1 MSDKPRRP
9 SLQDIADKVGTS
21 KMTVSR
27 YLRDANQVSDAT
39 GQRIAH
45 AMEQLGYIP
54 NRVPDLLARAK
65 SRAIGVLLPSMSNQV
80 FSSLVHGI
88 EAVTRDADYHTL
100 YGHYCY
106 DIEQETRQVEQLLS
120 FQVDGLILCETL
132 HSERTLRMLQV
143 AAIPVVEVMELPATP
158 VDLAVGLDHQAA
170 AEDMTRLM
178 IERGKRRIA
187 YLAARLDRRTRLR
200 AAGYRAAMEQAGLE
214 PLEIQ
219 TEQHSSFQLGGEML
233 RQALEQAPDLDG
245 VFCTN
250 DDIAAGALLAAQAM
264 QLAVPQRLAVAGFN
278 ALDIGDALHPVLAS
292 VVTPREA
299 IGRLAAQRL
308 LGRIHGQRYADA
320 VVDLGYT
327 LRQGG
332 SI

>member
-1 MSDKPRRP
+1 
-9 SLQDIADKVGTS
+9 
-21 KMTVSR
+21 
-27 YLRDANQVSDAT
+27 
-39 GQRIAH
+39 
-45 AMEQLGYIP
+45 
-54 NRVPDLLARAK
+54 
-65 SRAIGVLLPSMSNQV
+65 
-80 FSSLVHGI
+80 
-88 EAVTRDADYHTL
+88 
-100 YGHYCY
+100 
-106 DIEQETRQVEQLLS
+106 
-120 FQVDGLILCETL
+120 
-132 HSERTLRMLQV
+132 
-143 AAIPVVEVMELPATP
+143 
-158 VDLAVGLDHQAA
+158 
-170 AEDMTRLM
+170 
-178 IERGKRRIA
+178 
-187 YLAARLDRRTRLR
+187 
-200 AAGYRAAMEQAGLE
+200 
-214 PLEIQ
+214 
-219 TEQHSSFQLGGEML
+219 ML

>member
-219 TEQHSSFQLGGEML
+219 TAQHSSFQLGGEML

-264 QLAVPQRLAVAGFN
+264 QLAVPQRLAVAGFK
-278 ALDIGDALHPVLAS
+278 ALATGDALHPVLAS

>member
-187 YLAARLDRRTRLR
+187 YLAARLDRPHPLARGWLSRGDGAGWPGTAGDPDR
-200 AAGYRAAMEQAGLE
+200 AA
-214 PLEIQ
+214 
-219 TEQHSSFQLGGEML
+219 FQLPVGW
-233 RQALEQAPDLDG
+233 RDAAPG
-245 VFCTN
+245 
-250 DDIAAGALLAAQAM
+250 AGTGTGPGWR
-264 QLAVPQRLAVAGFN
+264 V
-278 ALDIGDALHPVLAS
+278 LH
-292 VVTPREA
+292 
-299 IGRLAAQRL
+299 Q
-308 LGRIHGQRYADA
+308 
-320 VVDLGYT
+320 
-327 LRQGG
+327 
-332 SI
+332 

>member
-1 MSDKPRRP
+1 MSDKPRCP

-27 YLRDANQVSDAT
+27 YLRDASQVSDAT

-106 DIEQETRQVEQLLS
+106 DVEQETRQVEQLLS

-143 AAIPVVEVMELPATP
+143 ASIPVVEVMELPETP
-158 VDLAVGLDHQAA
+158 VDLAVGLDHRAA

-178 IERGKRRIA
+178 IRRGKRRIA

-200 AAGYRAAMEQAGLE
+200 GDGYRAAMEQAGLA

-219 TEQHSSFQLGGEML
+219 TELHSSFQLGGEML
-233 RQALEQAPDLDG
+233 RQALERAPDLDG

-264 QLAVPQRLAVAGFN
+264 KLAVPQQLAVAGFN
-278 ALDIGDALHPVLAS
+278 ALDIGDALHPMLAS

-308 LGRIHGQRYADA
+308 LGRIHGQRYPDA

-327 LRQGG
+327 LREGG

>member
-1 MSDKPRRP
+1 M
-9 SLQDIADKVGTS
+9 
-21 KMTVSR
+21 
-27 YLRDANQVSDAT
+27 
-39 GQRIAH
+39 
-45 AMEQLGYIP
+45 
-54 NRVPDLLARAK
+54 
-65 SRAIGVLLPSMSNQV
+65 
-80 FSSLVHGI
+80 
-88 EAVTRDADYHTL
+88 
-100 YGHYCY
+100 
-106 DIEQETRQVEQLLS
+106 
-120 FQVDGLILCETL
+120 
-132 HSERTLRMLQV
+132 
-143 AAIPVVEVMELPATP
+143 
-158 VDLAVGLDHQAA
+158 GLDHQAA

-233 RQALEQAPDLDG
+233 RQALEQAPGLDG

-299 IGRLAAQRL
+299 IGRLAAQL

-320 VVDLGYT
+320 VVVWATRCARAAASRRGPECNSRAGQNRPLH
-327 LRQGG
+327 Q
-332 SI
+332 